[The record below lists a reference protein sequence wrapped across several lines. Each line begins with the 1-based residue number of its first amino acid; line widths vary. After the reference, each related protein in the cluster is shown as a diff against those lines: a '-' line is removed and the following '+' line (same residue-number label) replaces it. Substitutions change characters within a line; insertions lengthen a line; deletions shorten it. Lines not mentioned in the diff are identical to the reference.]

1 MAIKSSVQIFLPS
14 NSSVPNERLPTI
26 AKHIRVDRSDQ
37 NRSNSSSIPTPVP
50 RLWSSTYRR
59 WLFRRTDR
67 MADPAVRHYSMR
79 YRWNFAAQTFASD
92 TAAHVCTDISCPVNE
107 QEHIKVHFI
116 VGKTRCIPCV
126 QHVRNSIFG
135 IQIFQDEWSA
145 DVNQRIIAEVMRP
158 HHYFG
163 HIVHVHF
170 GHPRVS
176 VFNYILHDGWSNV
189 TYTNFTLGTV
199 VQRGREE
206 RTGTERLPSAQHGI
220 NREKKTLIQ
229 YARTQHAH
237 TLPKIITRSAQDY
250 AMHVNIF
257 AVI

>member
-1 MAIKSSVQIFLPS
+1 
-14 NSSVPNERLPTI
+14 
-26 AKHIRVDRSDQ
+26 
-37 NRSNSSSIPTPVP
+37 
-50 RLWSSTYRR
+50 
-59 WLFRRTDR
+59 
-67 MADPAVRHYSMR
+67 MR

-92 TAAHVCTDISCPVNE
+92 TAAHVCTDISCAVRK
-107 QEHIKVHFI
+107 QEHITVHPM
-116 VGKTRCIPCV
+116 VGQMRCIPCV

-145 DVNQRIIAEVMRP
+145 DVNQRFIAEVMRP

-176 VFNYILHDGWSNV
+176 VLNYILHDGWSNV

-199 VQRGREE
+199 IQRGREE
-206 RTGTERLPSAQHGI
+206 RTETERLPSAQYGI
-220 NREKKTLIQ
+220 NREERKKTHSI
-229 YARTQHAH
+229 RTHTQHAH
-237 TLPKIITRSAQDY
+237 TLPKIVTRSAQDY